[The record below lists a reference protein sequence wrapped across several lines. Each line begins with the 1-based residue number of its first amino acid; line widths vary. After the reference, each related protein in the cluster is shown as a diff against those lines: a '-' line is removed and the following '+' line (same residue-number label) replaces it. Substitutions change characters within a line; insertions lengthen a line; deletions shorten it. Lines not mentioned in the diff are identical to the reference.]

1 MPENRAAVSYGLI
14 GAGMMGQEHM
24 RNLSLIEGAQ
34 LVALADPDPS
44 MRQQAEDLA
53 RSQKLDIKVFS
64 DHQALLDAG
73 LCDALIV
80 ASPNH
85 THFPVLCDVIA
96 TGLPI
101 LAEKPLATDYQD
113 CQTLIKQA
121 KKHRTLVWVAMEYRY
136 MPPTTRLCQL
146 AQSGELGDLKMFS
159 IREHRYPFLRKVGD
173 WNRFSAQTGG
183 TMVEKCCHFFDLM
196 RLLLKSDPLRIYA
209 SGHADVNHLD
219 ESYNGKT
226 PDIIDNA
233 YAIVDFANGT
243 RALLDLCMFG
253 EGMGFQETLRLIG
266 SRGAAEARI
275 PPPLRFRK
283 KDQQDIEADFRL
295 FPREGVAYKEI
306 IPIDSTILS
315 VGDHHG
321 ATYYQLEKFT
331 DLVRAFVE
339 NGRNPEACPVP
350 EVSLEDGAWAVRI
363 GQAAEL
369 SARTG
374 EAVCF

>member
-1 MPENRAAVSYGLI
+1 MPENTPVSYGLI

-34 LVALADPDPS
+34 LTALADPNPF

-53 RSQKLDIKVFS
+53 HSQKLNIKAFS
-64 DHQALLDAG
+64 DHKALLDAG

-85 THFPVLCDVIA
+85 THFPVLRDAIA
-96 TGLPI
+96 TGRPI

-113 CQTLIKQA
+113 CQTLRKQA
-121 KKHRTLVWVAMEYRY
+121 EKYQTLVWVAMEYRY

-146 AQSGELGDLKMFS
+146 AQSGTLGDLKMFS

-196 RLLLKSDPLRIYA
+196 RLLLKSDPVRIYA
-209 SGHADVNHLD
+209 SGQADVNHLD
-219 ESYNGKT
+219 ESYDGKT
-226 PDIIDNA
+226 PDILDNA
-233 YAIVDFANGT
+233 YVIVDFANGT

-266 SRGAAEARI
+266 SKGAAEARI

-283 KDQQDIEADFRL
+283 EDQQDIEADFRL
-295 FPREGVAYKEI
+295 FPREGPAHKEI

-321 ATYYQLEKFT
+321 ATYYQLQKFT
-331 DLVRAFVE
+331 DMVRAFIKS
-339 NGRNPEACPVP
+339 GRALSGSLAP

-369 SARTG
+369 SAKTG
-374 EAVCF
+374 EAIRF